1 MREDHYTSTVEGAAG
16 WAEAHEARDDDRPS
30 RAEAEA
36 DAYYA
41 GPTVVPAEARGIR
54 CAHCKARHATVADVR
69 WCKDLSDEQRAE
81 AAAEQ
86 AAELAS
92 EQAFARSLEARA
104 ERGGPDVE
112 GEMAEAQMDDP
123 WAVPPPIRDHEA
135 VTFAGALGYTGECEN
150 GHCDVYN
157 RCKKHRAQDA
167 ASGVRNAMTKS
178 YND

>member
-1 MREDHYTSTVEGAAG
+1 MREDHHTSTVEGAAG
-16 WAEAHEARDDDRPS
+16 WAAAHADADDDRPS

-36 DAYYA
+36 DEYYA
-41 GPTVVPAEARGIR
+41 GPTVVPAESRGIR
-54 CAHCKARHATVADVR
+54 CAHCKARHETVADVR
-69 WCKDLSDEQRAE
+69 WCKDLTDEMRAE
-81 AAAEQ
+81 ALAEQ
-86 AAELAS
+86 EAEAAS
-92 EQAFARSLEARA
+92 ERAFARSLEARA
-104 ERGGPDVE
+104 ERGGPDHE
-112 GEMAEAQMDDP
+112 ADAAEAMAEDP
-123 WAVPPPIRDHEA
+123 WSVPPPIRDHEA

>member
-1 MREDHYTSTVEGAAG
+1 MREDYHTSTVEGAAG
-16 WAEAHEARDDDRPS
+16 WAAAHADEVDDRPS

-123 WAVPPPIRDHEA
+123 WAVPPPIRDHTA
-135 VTFAGALGYTGECEN
+135 VTYAGALGYTGECAG
-150 GHCDVYN
+150 GHCDVYHRCN
-157 RCKKHRAQDA
+157 RHRREDA
-167 ASGVRNAMTKS
+167 ARGDRDAMFRS